1 MSHVVKCDLEIR
13 DLKALASAAK
23 LLGME
28 LRENQKTY
36 RYWGHGV
43 GDFPLPEGF
52 TPKDLGK
59 CDHALSVIDKP
70 DAYEVGVCNRRDGR
84 QGFTLLWDFYAGGKG
99 LMEKIGKD
107 GNKLKQSYAEIVAA
121 NALKKKGFK
130 VQRKVNDQGKVVLTA
145 IK

>member
-36 RYWGHGV
+36 RYWGHWV

-52 TPKDLGK
+52 TSKDLGK
-59 CDHALSVIDKP
+59 CDHAISVVGKP
-70 DAYEVGVCNRRDGR
+70 NAYEVGVCNRRDGK

-99 LMEKIGKD
+99 LVEKIGKD
-107 GNKLKQSYAEIVAA
+107 GNKLKQSYAEAVATRA
-121 NALKKKGFK
+121 CKMKGFK
-130 VQRKVNDQGKVVLTA
+130 VQRKIENGKVVLTA
-145 IK
+145 FK